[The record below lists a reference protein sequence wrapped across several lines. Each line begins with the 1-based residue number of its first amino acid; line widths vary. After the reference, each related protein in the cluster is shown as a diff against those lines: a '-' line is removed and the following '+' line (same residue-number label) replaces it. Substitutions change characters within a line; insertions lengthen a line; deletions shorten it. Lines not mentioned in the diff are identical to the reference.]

1 MVLVKAGSG
10 SGYLAFQEDAKQA
23 AELLGLEAVQ
33 RERIGTPKRITV
45 CHLPGGETEQHL
57 SQLDAAGKAIVLA
70 DREPGQKISFL
81 RIEPAPEKILEE
93 PVQEASEA
101 ELSTPTVKE
110 LFEQTVSFLW
120 ALIPAVNAIV
130 FCLVPIAPIAGEG
143 KTMTIPQLLR
153 SRVFWVLFLLM
164 VCAGA
169 SEQAM
174 SQWASA
180 FAERGLGVSKTLGDL
195 AGPCFFSIMMGL
207 ARVLHAKLAG
217 NVDLTRYTAGCAL
230 LCILSYVIAVL
241 PLPPAVNLLGC
252 GLCGFS
258 VGVFWPGTF
267 SMASQSCPAGGTAMF
282 ALLALGG
289 DLGCSFGPT
298 LVGMV
303 SGFWG
308 DQLKAGF
315 TAALLFPVMILAG
328 LGLLK
333 EKTAH

>member
-1 MVLVKAGSG
+1 M
-10 SGYLAFQEDAKQA
+10 FRI
-23 AELLGLEAVQ
+23 LGM
-33 RERIGTPKRITV
+33 ERW
-45 CHLPGGETEQHL
+45 
-57 SQLDAAGKAIVLA
+57 
-70 DREPGQKISFL
+70 
-81 RIEPAPEKILEE
+81 
-93 PVQEASEA
+93 
-101 ELSTPTVKE
+101 
-110 LFEQTVSFLW
+110 QTVSFLW

-130 FCLVPIAPIAGEG
+130 FCLVLIAPIAGEG

-164 VCAGA
+164 VCAGV